1 MDKMTQE
8 DRIKHYAH
16 LIQRQTG
23 KAVRPYRADGY
34 VNMVNRYGTSKDSSE
49 QYDFVPEGPVPDDVL
64 ESHYEGNGLFAK
76 IIDMPAEE
84 AVKHGFVL
92 EDVEDGKL
100 ADFYNE
106 ALDELNW
113 EENAMTAVK
122 WARLFGGSIA
132 VMLVNDGRGL
142 EEPLDWKNIQS
153 IDDIRV
159 YDRSLVTPDYSSIFN
174 YDPTD
179 PFRVRGSRLGMPE
192 FYDIYSRY
200 GSFRVHDSRCL
211 VFQNGILPENTTNTL
226 YQFWGVPEY
235 IRLNKAIRDADVA
248 HRSAPKLLERSVQ
261 PIYKMRGLASEL
273 ATEQGEDR
281 ILKRLQVLD
290 TSRGILNSLVI
301 DADGEDYDFKTF
313 QYNGITD
320 VISASC
326 NMLSALSNIPQVILF
341 GQTISGM
348 SSTDDTSMEN
358 YYNYVERIQKRMLK
372 SNLRYLLSVVFQAG
386 LATGEVDEIPN
397 LKVKFNPLWSVSDSE
412 QATLDQQKAQTEQ
425 VKAQTAQIY
434 VGMEAIDPSEVRSKL
449 ADSDEFDVEN
459 MLDEYTDDELE
470 AGMPENNEQ
479 GQAPNGQPAAP
490 DSQNAAAIPAQES
503 VSAVGNNAMSPASM
517 GQKVSVEPHENDP
530 GTEGDEPA
538 SAPAATKQPA
548 DMSPQEK
555 AKAEKARQNKG
566 QDREDDLHTDSNNS
580 HSESSNGSVGVIVVN
595 GGRILNGTRHND
607 FGYGLVCGP
616 GGHIE
621 EGETPEQAAFRETKE
636 EFGIT
641 PKSLM
646 WLGQGPEEKDTG
658 LKPYLFLCTEYYGTP
673 NCEDLEMTGAKFS
686 TMEELDE
693 KAESLFGPFADGLK
707 ILMDCLETCIFYTDP
722 AEGVT
727 DEKLNAHLE
736 KAMNADEDD
745 WVTINGTHIL
755 INENGVAQ
763 NGGKLKGKQFEHAK
777 TQKNG
782 SKFASSSS
790 PSKAKS
796 YNGEISKAYE
806 LKDYSAV
813 NKTIRKCI
821 TDAPIGAKFTSNGK
835 NYTKIG
841 DDKFEYSFESL
852 PNSKYTSN
860 TNGVVNGADP
870 FHVANA
876 LEFEEVGAEN
886 IGEKEEFGSESI
898 GEKNVPDTTAK
909 PENAE
914 VAPYAGRTEFPAAS
928 VPRDAISK
936 KKKEISRNL
945 KKRDSKGTITDKDME
960 NFTSALTD
968 YMQSETCQKILSAQ
982 DEKTYS
988 ELRGWMSDSEKALAK
1003 EQCNRIERFI
1013 DLSDKVDVPLFRGMS
1028 FNSAYDKSGNG
1039 KKFIESLTE
1048 GNTISMGHISSWTS
1062 EYGIAREFANNALN
1076 FEVDEGELYSVMI
1089 CVPHPKT
1096 AVSTGGILPTR
1107 ECLSP
1112 KNAKYRVKSVKKKYN
1127 DDDCQY
1133 EYEVDLEEV

>member
-1 MDKMTQE
+1 MDRMTQE
-8 DRIKHYAH
+8 DRIKHYAN

-34 VNMVNRYGTSKDSSE
+34 VNMVNRYGTTKDSSE
-49 QYDFVPEGPVPDDVL
+49 QYSFVPEGPVSDDVL

-113 EENAMTAVK
+113 EETAMTAIK
-122 WARLFGGSIA
+122 WTRLFGGAVA

-159 YDRSLVTPDYSSIFN
+159 YDRSIIQPDYSSVFN

-211 VFQNGILPENTTNTL
+211 VFQNGILPENTTNSI

-281 ILKRLQVLD
+281 ILKRLQVID
-290 TSRGILNSLVI
+290 TARGILNSLVI

-372 SNLRYLLSVVFQAG
+372 SNLRYLLSVIFQAG
-386 LATGEVDEIPN
+386 LATGEVDEVPT
-397 LKVKFNPLWSVSDSE
+397 LKIKFNPLWSVSDSE
-412 QATLDQQKAQTEQ
+412 QAALDQQKAQTEQ
-425 VKAQTAQIY
+425 VKAQTAQLY

-449 ADSDEFDVEN
+449 ADSEEFDVEN
-459 MLDEYTDDELE
+459 MLDEYTDEELE
-470 AGMPENNEQ
+470 AGMPSNDEESA
-479 GQAPNGQPAAP
+479 QAPDGQPMTP
-490 DSQNAAAIPAQES
+490 GSQSEGL
-503 VSAVGNNAMSPASM
+503 SAVGKNTPDPSAMVA
-517 GQKVSVEPHENDP
+517 KVSVDPHEKDP

-548 DMSPQEK
+548 DMSREEK
-555 AKAEKARQNKG
+555 AKAAQARQSKE
-566 QDREDDLHTDSNNS
+566 QDREDTLHTDSNNS

-636 EFGIT
+636 EFGIM

-646 WLGQGPEEKDTG
+646 CLGQGPEEKDTG

-693 KAESLFGPFADGLK
+693 KAKSLFGPFADGLN
-707 ILMDCLETCIFYTDP
+707 ILMDCLETGIFYTDP
-722 AEGVT
+722 ADGVT

-736 KAMNADEDD
+736 TMNSDGGLGSGNFGHEGRHGKVGGSTPGD
-745 WVTINGTHIL
+745 TISEQCGKMTL
-755 INENGVAQ
+755 RLSDINAELVKCNEEMIS
-763 NGGKLKGKQFEHAK
+763 KGISPQLMTRMQSLVSES
-777 TQKNG
+777 QKIK
-782 SKFASSSS
+782 SDLEIYDPS
-790 PSKAKS
+790 SKANVAKRLCKEGHPMEEQVIDSLPKEWRES
-796 YNGEISKAYE
+796 YDPSGEHTYGE
-806 LKDYSAV
+806 EFSA
-813 NKTIRKCI
+813 
-821 TDAPIGAKFTSNGK
+821 
-835 NYTKIG
+835 KIG
-841 DDKFEYSFESL
+841 SWC
-852 PNSKYTSN
+852 
-860 TNGVVNGADP
+860 
-870 FHVANA
+870 
-876 LEFEEVGAEN
+876 
-886 IGEKEEFGSESI
+886 GEGYKGL
-898 GEKNVPDTTAK
+898 KN
-909 PENAE
+909 
-914 VAPYAGRTEFPAAS
+914 
-928 VPRDAISK
+928 
-936 KKKEISRNL
+936 
-945 KKRDSKGTITDKDME
+945 
-960 NFTSALTD
+960 
-968 YMQSETCQKILSAQ
+968 
-982 DEKTYS
+982 
-988 ELRGWMSDSEKALAK
+988 
-1003 EQCNRIERFI
+1003 
-1013 DLSDKVDVPLFRGMS
+1013 DKVIDKAIRTS
-1028 FNSAYDKSGNG
+1028 SAKWKSGNLYRG
-1039 KKFIESLTE
+1039 LSVDGSQLSALKP
-1048 GNTISMGHISSWTS
+1048 GATIKMDGLSSWS
-1062 EYGIAREFANNALN
+1062 SDISPAMSFATTENDPVLIVDKTTGVRNALSIAQMSSRSWEK
-1076 FEVDEGELYSVMI
+1076 EVLYCSDQEFTI
-1089 CVPHPKT
+1089 
-1096 AVSTGGILPTR
+1096 
-1107 ECLSP
+1107 
-1112 KNAKYRVKSVKKKYN
+1112 KSVATRPVDYGESASGNAGDFSKKASRKVTVI
-1127 DDDCQY
+1127 
-1133 EYEVDLEEV
+1133 EVEANSD

>member
-49 QYDFVPEGPVPDDVL
+49 QYNFVPDAPVADDVL
-64 ESHYEGNGLFAK
+64 EMHYENNGLFSK

-84 AVKHGFVL
+84 AIKHGFTL
-92 EDVEDGKL
+92 EGVEDGKL
-100 ADFYNE
+100 ADFYSE

-159 YDRSLVTPDYSSIFN
+159 YDRSLVHPDYSSVFN
-174 YDPTD
+174 YDPQD

-192 FYDIYSRY
+192 YYDVYSKY

-211 VFQNGILPENTTNTL
+211 VFQNGVLPENATNSI
-226 YQFWGVPEY
+226 YQFWGIPEY
-235 IRLNKAIRDADVA
+235 IRLNKAIRDADIA

-261 PIYKMRGLASEL
+261 PIYKMKDLAAEL

-281 ILKRLQVLD
+281 ILKRLQVID
-290 TSRGILNSLVI
+290 TARGILNSLVI

-326 NMLSALSNIPQVILF
+326 NMLAALSNIPQVILF

-348 SSTDDTSMEN
+348 SNTDDTSMEN
-358 YYNYVERIQKRMLK
+358 YYNYVERIQKRMLR

-386 LATGEVDEIPN
+386 LATGEVDEVPK
-397 LKVKFNPLWSVSDSE
+397 LKVQFNPLWSVSDSE

-449 ADSDEFDVEN
+449 ADSDDFDVEN
-459 MLDEYTDDELE
+459 MLDEYTEEELE
-470 AGMPENNEQ
+470 AGMPSEEEEQ
-479 GQAPNGQPAAP
+479 PQVPVGQTATP
-490 DSQNAAAIPAQES
+490 DSQPTGNDEKAGPGQLLNEKTL
-503 VSAVGNNAMSPASM
+503 SAVGNNAKDPATM
-517 GQKVSVEPHENDP
+517 ETKVSSDPHENKE

-538 SAPAATKQPA
+538 SAPAATKKPS
-548 DMSPQEK
+548 DMDPEEK
-555 AKAEKARQNKG
+555 AKAAQSRQNKAK
-566 QDREDDLHTDSNNS
+566 DREDSLRTDDNNS
-580 HSESSNGSVGVIVVN
+580 HSEDQKGSVGVIVVN

-686 TMEELDE
+686 TIEELNE
-693 KAESLFGPFADGLK
+693 KAESLFGPFADGLN
-707 ILMDCLETCIFYTDP
+707 ILMDCLETGIFYTDP

-727 DEKLNAHLE
+727 DEKLNSHLE
-736 KAMNADEDD
+736 NAMNTDGGETSGNFGHKGREGKVGGSAPGDTVAEQCGKMNQRISE
-745 WVTINGTHIL
+745 INAEL
-755 INENGVAQ
+755 VKCNE
-763 NGGKLKGKQFEHAK
+763 EM
-777 TQKNG
+777 
-782 SKFASSSS
+782 
-790 PSKAKS
+790 
-796 YNGEISKAYE
+796 ISKGMSPQLMTRMQSLVSESQKIKSDFEIYNPSSKTNVE
-806 LKDYSAV
+806 KRLCKEGHPTEEQVIDSLPKEWRESYDPSGEHTYGEEFSA
-813 NKTIRKCI
+813 
-821 TDAPIGAKFTSNGK
+821 
-835 NYTKIG
+835 KIG
-841 DDKFEYSFESL
+841 SWC
-852 PNSKYTSN
+852 
-860 TNGVVNGADP
+860 
-870 FHVANA
+870 
-876 LEFEEVGAEN
+876 
-886 IGEKEEFGSESI
+886 GEGYKGL
-898 GEKNVPDTTAK
+898 KN
-909 PENAE
+909 
-914 VAPYAGRTEFPAAS
+914 
-928 VPRDAISK
+928 
-936 KKKEISRNL
+936 
-945 KKRDSKGTITDKDME
+945 
-960 NFTSALTD
+960 
-968 YMQSETCQKILSAQ
+968 
-982 DEKTYS
+982 
-988 ELRGWMSDSEKALAK
+988 
-1003 EQCNRIERFI
+1003 
-1013 DLSDKVDVPLFRGMS
+1013 DKVIDKAIRTS
-1028 FNSAYDKSGNG
+1028 SAKWKSGNLYRG
-1039 KKFIESLTE
+1039 LSVDGSQLSALKP
-1048 GNTISMGHISSWTS
+1048 GATIKMDGLSSWSSDISPAMSFATT
-1062 EYGIAREFANNALN
+1062 EKDPVLIVDKTTGARNALSIAQMSSRSWEK
-1076 FEVDEGELYSVMI
+1076 EVLYCSDQKFTI
-1089 CVPHPKT
+1089 
-1096 AVSTGGILPTR
+1096 
-1107 ECLSP
+1107 
-1112 KNAKYRVKSVKKKYN
+1112 KSVTTRPVDYGESASGNAGDFSKQASRKVTVI
-1127 DDDCQY
+1127 
-1133 EYEVDLEEV
+1133 EVEANSD

>member
-49 QYDFVPEGPVPDDVL
+49 QYNFVPEGPVSDDVL

-192 FYDIYSRY
+192 FYDVYSRY

-235 IRLNKAIRDADVA
+235 IRLNNAIRDADVA

-273 ATEQGEDR
+273 ATEQGEER
-281 ILKRLQVLD
+281 ILKRLQVID
-290 TSRGILNSLVI
+290 TARGILNSLVI

-459 MLDEYTDDELE
+459 MLDEYTDEELE
-470 AGMPENNEQ
+470 AGMSENNEQ
-479 GQAPNGQPAAP
+479 GQAPNGQPAGP

-555 AKAEKARQNKG
+555 AQAQKARQNKG
-566 QDREDDLHTDSNNS
+566 QDREDALHTDSNNS

-636 EFGIT
+636 EFGIM
-641 PKSLM
+641 PDSLM
-646 WLGQGPEEKDTG
+646 WLGQGPKEKDTG
-658 LKPYLFLCTEYYGTP
+658 LQPYLFLCTEYSGTP

-736 KAMNADEDD
+736 KAMNSDGGLGSGNFGHEGREGKVGGSVPGDTVSEQCGKMTLRLSD
-745 WVTINGTHIL
+745 INAEL
-755 INENGVAQ
+755 VKCNEEMIS
-763 NGGKLKGKQFEHAK
+763 KGMSPQLMTRMQSLVSES
-777 TQKNG
+777 QKIKSDLEIYDPG
-782 SKFASSSS
+782 SKTNVAKRLCKEGHPTEEQVIDSLPKEWRESHV
-790 PSKAKS
+790 PS
-796 YNGEISKAYE
+796 GERTYGE
-806 LKDYSAV
+806 EFSA
-813 NKTIRKCI
+813 
-821 TDAPIGAKFTSNGK
+821 
-835 NYTKIG
+835 KIG
-841 DDKFEYSFESL
+841 SWC
-852 PNSKYTSN
+852 
-860 TNGVVNGADP
+860 
-870 FHVANA
+870 
-876 LEFEEVGAEN
+876 
-886 IGEKEEFGSESI
+886 GEGYKGL
-898 GEKNVPDTTAK
+898 KN
-909 PENAE
+909 
-914 VAPYAGRTEFPAAS
+914 
-928 VPRDAISK
+928 
-936 KKKEISRNL
+936 
-945 KKRDSKGTITDKDME
+945 
-960 NFTSALTD
+960 
-968 YMQSETCQKILSAQ
+968 
-982 DEKTYS
+982 
-988 ELRGWMSDSEKALAK
+988 
-1003 EQCNRIERFI
+1003 
-1013 DLSDKVDVPLFRGMS
+1013 DKVIDKAIRTS
-1028 FNSAYDKSGNG
+1028 SAKWKSGNLYRG
-1039 KKFIESLTE
+1039 LSVDESQLSAMKP
-1048 GNTISMGHISSWTS
+1048 GATIKMDGLSSWS
-1062 EYGIAREFANNALN
+1062 SDISPAMSFATTEKDPVLIIDKTTGVRNALSIAQMSSRSWEK
-1076 FEVDEGELYSVMI
+1076 EVLYCSDQEFTI
-1089 CVPHPKT
+1089 
-1096 AVSTGGILPTR
+1096 
-1107 ECLSP
+1107 
-1112 KNAKYRVKSVKKKYN
+1112 KSVTTRPVDYGESASGNAGDFSKKASRKVTVI
-1127 DDDCQY
+1127 
-1133 EYEVDLEEV
+1133 EVEANSD